1 MSDFKQWFHRCIGDW
16 TSQRR
21 YIYNMKTKKPINLTT
36 DFTILECNIDEW
48 DYTVMWKG
56 QTKGTMHLKLEDGQ
70 LHRSVG
76 YFTEEPTS
84 SLLHKVDQDTIAL
97 YTKYDGMR
105 FREEIRLLNS
115 DNLRLRQTIG
125 YNLKTGEPTLV
136 GQYFEERI
144 TK

>member
-21 YIYNMKTKKPINLTT
+21 YIYNMKTKKPTNLTT
-36 DFTILECNIDEW
+36 DFTILESNIDEW

-56 QTKGTMHLKLEDGQ
+56 QTKGTMHLKIEGDQ
-70 LHRSVG
+70 LHRSIG

-84 SLLHKVDQDTIAL
+84 SLLHKVDHDTVAF
-97 YTKYDGMR
+97 YTKYNGMR
-105 FREEIRLLNS
+105 FREEIRLCHS
-115 DNLRLRQTIG
+115 DNLRLRQTVG

-144 TK
+144 TQ

>member
-1 MSDFKQWFHRCIGDW
+1 MTDFKQWFDRCIGDW

-21 YIYNMKTKKPINLTT
+21 YIYSMRTKKPVNLTT
-36 DFTILECNIDEW
+36 DFTILESNIGEW

-56 QTKGTMHLKLEDGQ
+56 QTKGTMHLLISGDQ

-84 SLLHKVDQDTIAL
+84 SLLHRVDYDTIAF

-105 FREEIRLLNS
+105 FREEIRLCSS

-125 YNLKTGEPTLV
+125 YNLKTGEPSLL
-136 GQYFEERI
+136 GQYGEWRI
-144 TK
+144 NR

>member
-21 YIYNMKTKKPINLTT
+21 YIYNMKTKKPVNLTT
-36 DFTILECNIDEW
+36 DFTILESNIDEW

-56 QTKGTMHLKLEDGQ
+56 QTKGTMHLLISGDQ

-76 YFTEEPTS
+76 YFTEKPTS
-84 SLLHKVDQDTIAL
+84 SLLRKVDYDTIAL

-115 DNLRLRQTIG
+115 DDLRLRQTIG

-144 TK
+144 TR

>member
-1 MSDFKQWFHRCIGDW
+1 MNFFHQWFGRTVGDW

-21 YIYNMKTKKPINLTT
+21 YIFNLKTKKPTNLTT
-36 DFTILECNIDEW
+36 DFTILESSIDEW
-48 DYTVMWKG
+48 DYTVTWVG

-105 FREEIRLLNS
+105 FREEIRLLHS

-136 GQYFEERI
+136 GQYTEERI
-144 TK
+144 AQ